1 MFINTT
7 IGTLTPPRG
16 NRFYHLAIDPGRIFC
31 ESFNRVW
38 WMVYE
43 TSSHVSSLLKYLH
56 PSGIE
61 EQALLQAIVEL
72 DRVIARGIAA
82 RHLASSPSAFVAAE
96 GKKLHPRSKALGSSA
111 AGQSLGAAIPDWLAD
126 AEGSFVARH
135 LMALNSDFAPAS
147 MSAVVAPGV
156 GYSDLKVHAGN
167 IAVGVGAVDLFGQHA
182 VGADG
187 EAFSDADELLISKH
201 WLPSFLRRRQFSNH
215 VRLYENSLHY
225 SGFRSLCSQAHAVN
239 RLLSPLT
246 GSSPTKSCF
255 AELQSLFPV
264 AGDDGESTDS
274 DGVHAGGTVSTAP
287 LAEQGSETN
296 DMCAPIPLATVT
308 PVPAPIP
315 LATVTP
321 VPVPQRTA
329 PVNQSGCM
337 PGVYNPIDYLKA
349 HSIRLSVSLFSVVKP
364 SFEGNTAF
372 RLFFLRLNTLSAVNE
387 FSKGWRLKVFD
398 SESCADVKTVILELE
413 EVGLFVVVLFFVQI
427 FCQLTSSLVSFRPPS
442 TISIPPKSRFHP
454 ACLPSILRFF
464 DRTHRRF
471 AS

>member
-1 MFINTT
+1 MLINTT
-7 IGTLTPPRG
+7 IKALTPPFG
-16 NRFYHLAIDPGRIFC
+16 NRFYHLAIDPGRIYC
-31 ESFNRVW
+31 ESFNRMW

-61 EQALLQAIVEL
+61 EQALMQAIVEL

-274 DGVHAGGTVSTAP
+274 DAAHAGCSVSTAP
-287 LAEQGSETN
+287 SAEQGSETN

-308 PVPAPIP
+308 TVPA
-315 LATVTP
+315 
-321 VPVPQRTA
+321 PQRTA
-329 PVNQSGCM
+329 LVDQSGCM

-372 RLFFLRLNTLSAVNE
+372 CLFFLPLNTLSAVNE

-398 SESCADVKTVILELE
+398 SESCADVKSMILELE
-413 EVGLFVVVLFFVQI
+413 EVFVLVHFFVQI
-427 FCQLTSSLVSFRPPS
+427 SCQLTSSPVSFRPPS

-454 ACLPSILRFF
+454 ACLPSILRCF